1 VQGKLAQL
9 RAQLAAQQAQ
19 QAQKQKSDKDQPGP
33 SFQQMLAKA
42 KSDEKQKQY
51 EQSRR
56 NPTEKY
62 TPEQNRIFKNW

>member
-1 VQGKLAQL
+1 VLSKLEQL

-19 QAQKQKSDKDQPGP
+19 QAQKQKSEKNQPGP
-33 SFQQMLAKA
+33 SFQQMLAKV

-51 EQSRR
+51 EQARR